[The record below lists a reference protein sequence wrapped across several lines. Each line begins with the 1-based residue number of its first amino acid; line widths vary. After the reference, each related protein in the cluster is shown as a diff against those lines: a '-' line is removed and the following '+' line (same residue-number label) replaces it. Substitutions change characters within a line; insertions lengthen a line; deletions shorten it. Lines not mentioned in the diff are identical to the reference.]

1 MEEDIGDIERGSP
14 APPASRDDQLIRL
27 MNMWDRKDDEFIA
40 RSFAAAGD
48 DAIESFLER
57 HTTYLR
63 EGDGQRLTEYQRSL
77 ERLSQAYAEGERGDE
92 HHESPAT
99 RLANLLKKHVVPVIR
114 QTLGAGY
121 RVKSAR
127 GGTDRVPGYAQER
140 QRTETTRARQ
150 SMKNDIE
157 DQIRTMPAFSH
168 HQNAQN
174 SNFRNPDRAEPV
186 RLRKGDDPA

>member
-63 EGDGQRLTEYQRSL
+63 EGDGNG
-77 ERLSQAYAEGERGDE
+77 SQNTSGVWRG
-92 HHESPAT
+92 
-99 RLANLLKKHVVPVIR
+99 LARPMQK
-114 QTLGAGY
+114 
-121 RVKSAR
+121 AR
-127 GGTDRVPGYAQER
+127 GVTS
-140 QRTETTRARQ
+140 TT
-150 SMKNDIE
+150 S
-157 DQIRTMPAFSH
+157 
-168 HQNAQN
+168 
-174 SNFRNPDRAEPV
+174 
-186 RLRKGDDPA
+186 RLRPG